1 MKDIPV
7 SLPVLTSRLRALV
20 YLQRVKPQ
28 TLVFGSMKDGRPQP
42 VREFDDKGL
51 ARENIYLKL
60 GDYKKKLGLYELMQV
75 FC

>member
-1 MKDIPV
+1 M
-7 SLPVLTSRLRALV
+7 PVLINRFRALV

-28 TLVFGSMKDGRPQP
+28 TLVSEHKDGRHQP

-51 ARENIYLKL
+51 ARGNIYLKF